1 MNSVDDDENFRNAE
15 EFSKR
20 MEADKLAKKQK
31 VSEKR
36 KKLKERIKLQEQDML
51 KKQKEIDE
59 SKEQERQER
68 LQKIKDKD
76 DQRKKGIEDNQ
87 KIYKQNLKTI
97 QKPLYKKIEKEYEKQ
112 YVMPEL
118 EKRKKELA
126 DKRNFLKPIKREE
139 LDEHDKKYQEIL
151 KKREVDR
158 HHELKDDNNYD
169 PSKYKSKF
177 LDEILDNEQKS
188 KLEEKRKAEEVGEMA
203 MRKQNYA
210 KLVQETHKPT
220 VSKRKEMEMDLIKQN
235 LAKPTAFE
243 RMKKRM
249 VSSSH
254 GRVGQYKNLNSS
266 MDNSV
271 AALPSNKRRK
281 AKDFDWRE
289 KNRFVD
295 VPKPPKDFVKIDY
308 LHELKSRK
316 SKNDISLQ
324 HKSLNWDIE
333 INKYDG
339 EDRIYHMKEKAR
351 MLEEQAMKKE
361 RLMNANHDDTTYDRA
376 EVNDLIIDSIKA
388 KIALLDNIE

>member
-1 MNSVDDDENFRNAE
+1 
-15 EFSKR
+15 
-20 MEADKLAKKQK
+20 MEADRFAKKQK
-31 VSEKR
+31 VAEKR
-36 KKLKERIKLQEQDML
+36 KKLKERIKLQEQDTL
-51 KKQKEIDE
+51 KKQQETDE
-59 SKEQERQER
+59 RKEQERQER
-68 LQKIKDKD
+68 LHKIKEKE
-76 DQRKKGIEDNQ
+76 DQRKKGMEDNQ

-139 LDEHDKKYQEIL
+139 LDEHDKKYQDIL
-151 KKREVDR
+151 KKREVNR
-158 HHELKDDNNYD
+158 QQESKDDNNYD

-177 LDEILDNEQKS
+177 LDEILDHEEKS
-188 KLEEKRKAEEVGEMA
+188 KLQEKRKAEEAGEMVK
-203 MRKQNYA
+203 RKQNYA

-249 VSSSH
+249 VSSSQS
-254 GRVGQYKNLNSS
+254 RVGQYKNLNSS
-266 MDNSV
+266 MDNSI
-271 AALPSNKRRK
+271 AAQSTNKRRK

-308 LHELKSRK
+308 LNEFKHKKSTKDTR
-316 SKNDISLQ
+316 SQ
-324 HKSLNWDIE
+324 HKSLNWDNE
-333 INKYDG
+333 LSKYDG
-339 EDRIYHMKEKAR
+339 EDRIYYMKEKAR

-361 RLMNANHDDTTYDRA
+361 RLMNVNHDDTTYDRA